1 MLFLLKKLNCV
12 YLEGNEC
19 KVRQAKWNGSN
30 VAIKTRK
37 KGKEENAHLHHEVSL
52 FRLFYHSS
60 VGFYTYA
67 FVKTTLC
74 KCTFAYL
81 SSFGNF

>member
-1 MLFLLKKLNCV
+1 M

-19 KVRQAKWNGSN
+19 NVRQAKWNGSN

-37 KGKEENAHLHHEVSL
+37 RGKEEDAHLHHEVSL
-52 FRLFYHSS
+52 FGLFYHISM
-60 VGFYTYA
+60 GCYTNA
-67 FVKTTLC
+67 FVKTILC

-81 SSFGNF
+81 SSLG